1 MSEANVQLNGQHYM
15 MLKFINLSEP
25 QLYLYAHKSK
35 DQCMISKHSKGSF
48 IHFPV
53 VPNWNT
59 GPLGGGGAK
68 GSSVGMVSV
77 YRLETSDHSPS
88 FSAKVKNE

>member
-15 MLKFINLSEP
+15 MQKFINLSEP

-48 IHFPV
+48 IHSFSCSSQLEHRAP
-53 VPNWNT
+53 
-59 GPLGGGGAK
+59 GGGLG
-68 GSSVGMVSV
+68 
-77 YRLETSDHSPS
+77 
-88 FSAKVKNE
+88 